1 MNTQEYF
8 SIPEVAQLMG
18 VSRIYI
24 YALVKK
30 GSIQAIRIGR
40 NYAIPKKNID
50 VLLRSAL
57 SDKEK
62 DSISKGVKKT
72 IREYGDVLKKLGNE

>member
-1 MNTQEYF
+1 MNIQEYF
-8 SIPEVAQLMG
+8 SIPEVARLMG

-40 NYAIPKKNID
+40 NYAISKKNLD
-50 VLLRSAL
+50 VLLRLTL

-62 DSISKGVKKT
+62 DTISAGVNKT
-72 IREYGDVLKKLGNE
+72 IREYGDVLKQLGNE